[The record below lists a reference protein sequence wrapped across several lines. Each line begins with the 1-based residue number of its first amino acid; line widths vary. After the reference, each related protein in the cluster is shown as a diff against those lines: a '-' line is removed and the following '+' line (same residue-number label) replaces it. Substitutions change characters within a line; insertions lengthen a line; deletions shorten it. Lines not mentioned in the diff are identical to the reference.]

1 VSGKL
6 SRRNQFRIEQENDVG
21 PEVIATLRP
30 IHHQL
35 ANTGVLYMF
44 VCGVWGLYMTARK
57 QPMNANYR
65 GMLAIGYSLG
75 VLIGLL
81 GMVMLISGA
90 QPRDPLHILYGVV
103 LAVALPGAAAYF
115 NERPNERKPLIYAL
129 TSFFI
134 MGIMI
139 RGITTGA

>member
-1 VSGKL
+1 MGL
-6 SRRNQFRIEQENDVG
+6 ELIT
-21 PEVIATLRP
+21 ALRP

-35 ANTGVLYMF
+35 ANTGVLYMA
-44 VCGVWGLYMTARK
+44 VCGVWGLYMTFRK
-57 QPMNANYR
+57 QPMNANFR
-65 GMLAIGYSLG
+65 GMLAIGYG
-75 VLIGLL
+75 VGILIGLL
-81 GMVMLISGA
+81 GMVLLISGA
-90 QPRDPLHILYGVV
+90 QPRDPLHILYGIV

-129 TSFFI
+129 TAFFV

>member
-1 VSGKL
+1 MGL
-6 SRRNQFRIEQENDVG
+6 ELIT
-21 PEVIATLRP
+21 ALRP

-35 ANTGVLYMF
+35 ANTGVLYML
-44 VCGVWGLYMTARK
+44 VCGVWGLYMTVRK

-65 GMLAIGYSLG
+65 GMLAIGYGLG
-75 VLIGLL
+75 ILIGLL
-81 GMVMLISGA
+81 GILMLVSGA
-90 QPRDPLHILYGVV
+90 QPRDPLHILYGIV

-129 TSFFI
+129 ASFFVL
-134 MGIMI
+134 GIMI

>member
-1 VSGKL
+1 MGL
-6 SRRNQFRIEQENDVG
+6 ELLT
-21 PEVIATLRP
+21 ALRP

-35 ANTGVLYMF
+35 ANTGVLYML
-44 VCGVWGLYMTARK
+44 VCGVWGLYMTVRK

-65 GMLAIGYSLG
+65 GMLAIGYGLG
-75 VLIGLL
+75 ILIGLL
-81 GMVMLISGA
+81 GMLLLLSGA
-90 QPRDPLHILYGVV
+90 QPRDPLHILYGIV

-129 TSFFI
+129 TSFFVL
-134 MGIMI
+134 GIMI